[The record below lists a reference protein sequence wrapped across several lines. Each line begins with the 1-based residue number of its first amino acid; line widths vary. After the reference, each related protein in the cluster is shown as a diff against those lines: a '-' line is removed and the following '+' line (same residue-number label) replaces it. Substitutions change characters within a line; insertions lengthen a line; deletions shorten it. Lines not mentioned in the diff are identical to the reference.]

1 MCMGEETIQ
10 IHNITLTYVAHGC
23 GCTLYMQHCPTGTCR
38 LLKQNTEKSHIRKS
52 GLLYILYIHTHSIYI
67 PNICFLLDMPV
78 GVWSVYAFCVCIHMH
93 ITALTFFLP
102 ETFLAQIPHF
112 FVRSVNIHIKKVFIF
127 LLI

>member
-52 GLLYILYIHTHSIYI
+52 GLLYIYIHTVYIFLICVIYIYTVYIYIYI

-78 GVWSVYAFCVCIHMH
+78 GV
-93 ITALTFFLP
+93 
-102 ETFLAQIPHF
+102 
-112 FVRSVNIHIKKVFIF
+112 
-127 LLI
+127 